1 MTSVKPGDNHL
12 IIPLA
17 RALQNATL
25 SHNTLQKI
33 RKNYQSKKKKRLR
46 GKLCFPRQPLA
57 FCGGLRNDYT
67 FKIKMASPTGV
78 DEERCDEEREQGER
92 NPIAK

>member
-1 MTSVKPGDNHL
+1 VSNPIFCK
-12 IIPLA
+12 
-17 RALQNATL
+17 
-25 SHNTLQKI
+25 
-33 RKNYQSKKKKRLR
+33 RKKCDQSKKEKRLR
-46 GKLCFPRQPLA
+46 GKLCFPKQPLA
-57 FCGGLRNDYT
+57 FCGGLRNGYT

>member
-1 MTSVKPGDNHL
+1 MQRG
-12 IIPLA
+12 
-17 RALQNATL
+17 
-25 SHNTLQKI
+25 
-33 RKNYQSKKKKRLR
+33 KKKKHQRENQR
-46 GKLCFPRQPLA
+46 FSKLMLA
-57 FCGGLRNDYT
+57 FCGGLRNGYT